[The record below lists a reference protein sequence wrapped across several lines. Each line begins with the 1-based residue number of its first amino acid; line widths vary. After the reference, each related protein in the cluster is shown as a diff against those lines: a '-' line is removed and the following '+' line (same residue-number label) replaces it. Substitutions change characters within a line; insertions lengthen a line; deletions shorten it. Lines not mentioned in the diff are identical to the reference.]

1 MKKIKDVIKK
11 EKKKK
16 GKTGKTGKSV
26 AKSKNV
32 KTSSSDYAQSIQ
44 QKAEEEAILNFYRNK
59 FKKA

>member
-1 MKKIKDVIKK
+1 MHSKEDMKKIKDVIKK

-32 KTSSSDYAQSIQ
+32 KTSSSDYAQSI
-44 QKAEEEAILNFYRNK
+44 
-59 FKKA
+59 